1 MKTHDQDQDTLD
13 RLLAQDTEQVRQGAW
28 WQWLALG
35 AMATALLCATVAV
48 LGWVSRPDVHALVKL
63 VHVTPDGVAE
73 DRGTVA
79 MAQYTPAD
87 WQWIGMLRQW
97 VLALRWRGLDV
108 RQTHLSWAWLKAHT
122 CGEAVDQLS
131 RYFSE
136 DEPFEHLGSRKREVR
151 NLMVT
156 KGDIPGLWT
165 VLWEEIYVHGSHP
178 PERKQ
183 QSVSFA
189 SGGARSRR
197 RWPETRATCLACVLR
212 K

>member
-1 MKTHDQDQDTLD
+1 MDGERCYICTPQWPLPATGFRLGTAQSCTPCAEPCARRLTHEHHEQDQDTLD

-48 LGWVSRPDVHALVKL
+48 IGWVSRPDVHALVKL
-63 VHVTPDGVAE
+63 VHVTSDGVAE

-108 RQTHLSWAWLKAHT
+108 RQTHLSWDWLKAHT
-122 CGEAVDQLS
+122 CGEAVDQLV
-131 RYFSE
+131 
-136 DEPFEHLGSRKREVR
+136 PL
-151 NLMVT
+151 L
-156 KGDIPGLWT
+156 
-165 VLWEEIYVHGSHP
+165 
-178 PERKQ
+178 
-183 QSVSFA
+183 
-189 SGGARSRR
+189 
-197 RWPETRATCLACVLR
+197 
-212 K
+212 